1 MRRGHLEQGGTRPDG
16 RRPVARVL
24 RARVCAGS
32 GRASFALEQVVG
44 AAVSAAAEPA
54 LVLGKVRPDRRRPAH
69 RAFLD
74 RLGTP
79 PRIRGRNRPR
89 PGVRRG
95 GRGRAAGARGVR
107 ARAQAHRGEAARRGE
122 RELLLVRAVS
132 GKNAR
137 GALAARVRLH
147 DPKRPHDG
155 RSPAGAVAEIHGER
169 RGAKAGRKV
178 IPGVLDSRLRPEPD
192 MDLAT
197 KEQSSSSAISEL
209 QRHLQDGSFV
219 VTAELSPPVS
229 TDPAEFID
237 HALALRGLVTAIN
250 VTDGAG
256 SKAHMSS
263 LAAAHFLV
271 RSGVEPVLQITCRD
285 RNRIA
290 LQAELLGA
298 AALGI
303 RNILA
308 LRGDDP
314 TLGDQPDTKPVFD
327 LDTTALLA
335 TAQRMRSEHR
345 LPSGTEIKGA
355 VRFVLGA
362 AELPVDPSAGWR
374 PNGLLSKMAA
384 GAEFIQ
390 TQFCMDGD
398 AVRRY
403 AARLLELGVAQKLPI
418 LIGIAP
424 IPSARSARWM
434 KEKLFG
440 AMIPDRI
447 VDRLE
452 RAADPK
458 AEGRRICVELLQQLV
473 ETPGVAGAHVMAP
486 AFHSAIGPVI
496 EASRVAGTKRARARR
511 G

>member
-1 MRRGHLEQGGTRPDG
+1 
-16 RRPVARVL
+16 
-24 RARVCAGS
+24 
-32 GRASFALEQVVG
+32 
-44 AAVSAAAEPA
+44 
-54 LVLGKVRPDRRRPAH
+54 
-69 RAFLD
+69 
-74 RLGTP
+74 
-79 PRIRGRNRPR
+79 
-89 PGVRRG
+89 
-95 GRGRAAGARGVR
+95 
-107 ARAQAHRGEAARRGE
+107 
-122 RELLLVRAVS
+122 
-132 GKNAR
+132 
-137 GALAARVRLH
+137 
-147 DPKRPHDG
+147 
-155 RSPAGAVAEIHGER
+155 
-169 RGAKAGRKV
+169 
-178 IPGVLDSRLRPEPD
+178 

-197 KEQSSSSAISEL
+197 KDESSSAVSEF
-209 QRHLQDGSFV
+209 QRRLRDGSFV

-229 TDPAEFID
+229 TDPSEFVGR
-237 HALALRGLVTAIN
+237 ALALQGLVTAIN

-263 LAAAHFLV
+263 LVAAHFLV
-271 RSGVEPVLQITCRD
+271 RAGIEPILQMTCRD

-314 TLGDQPDTKPVFD
+314 KLGDQPDAKAVFD

-335 TAQRMRSEHR
+335 TAQQMRSEGL
-345 LPSGTEIKGA
+345 LPSGAEIKGP

-362 AELPVDPSAGWR
+362 AELPVDPPAGWR
-374 PNGLLSKMAA
+374 PEGLLSKMKA

-390 TQFCMDGD
+390 TQFCMDPD

-434 KEKLFG
+434 KEKLYG
-440 AMIPDRI
+440 AMIPER
-447 VDRLE
+447 VVERLE
-452 RAADPK
+452 RAGDPK
-458 AEGRRICVELLQQLV
+458 DEGRKICVELLQQLA

-496 EASRVAGTKRARARR
+496 EASGVAGAKRAGAKRS
-511 G
+511 